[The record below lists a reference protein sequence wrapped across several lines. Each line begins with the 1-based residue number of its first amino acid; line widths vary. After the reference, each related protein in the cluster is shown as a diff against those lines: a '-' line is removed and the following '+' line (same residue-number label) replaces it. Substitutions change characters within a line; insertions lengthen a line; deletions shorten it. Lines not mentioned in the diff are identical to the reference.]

1 MASLGHSKLHEDLQ
15 AAFLRYREGRYDA
28 DLDSKELNVIL
39 WSLTV
44 YGIKLSQTYCVCL
57 NL

>member
-39 WSLTV
+39 NDLLQFTESNFPKLTV
-44 YGIKLSQTYCVCL
+44 FA
-57 NL
+57 